1 VRAKFQYQDVVMLVI
16 TVSPS
21 GEVDGLELHSH
32 TEW

>member
-16 TVSPS
+16 TVSRS
-21 GEVDGLELHSH
+21 GEVDGLELYPH